1 MSSEGIL
8 PLEVRCLILLLVF
21 RLAFANLKGGLRM
34 SIVSIENVTHYY
46 GDKLV
51 LKDINVRLLKN
62 EHVGLVGTNGSGK
75 STLLK
80 ILFGALL
87 PDEGQISWVPNVRAG
102 YLEQHI
108 QLPEGTSIRNYL
120 RSAFHSLYEAEKKL
134 NETANKLGACPAE
147 ELERLLKVY
156 AELQERLE
164 LHDFYYIDKKIEELA
179 DGLGIMALGMDTD
192 VAQLSGGQRT
202 KLLLAKLLL
211 EEPDILLLDEPT
223 NYLDYEHVNWLKGY
237 LKNYPHAFILI
248 SHDSSFLNEVVTII
262 YHLEHKQLLRYIGN
276 YHQFQEA
283 YEFRKQQIFQAFER
297 QQTEINKLET
307 FIDKNKARA
316 STSKQAKS
324 REKKLMKIN
333 RIEKPVPPAKPFFT
347 FQAGDRPGSLI
358 VELDQLIVGYEK
370 PLFHPLCITL
380 KRGEKA
386 AITGYNGIGKST
398 TLKTIM
404 GKIPP
409 LSGKALFGQ
418 NVKPAYFEQEWT
430 THSVQ
435 TPLDYIWSRYPL
447 MNQQEVR
454 QSLART
460 ALKQEHILQPLH
472 TLSGGE
478 QTRVRLCELMLEDS
492 NWLILD
498 EPTNHLDPLA
508 KRVLSA
514 ALRDYEGTVLLV
526 SHEPGFYQ
534 DWITQVWNLENLQ
547 R

>member
-1 MSSEGIL
+1 
-8 PLEVRCLILLLVF
+8 
-21 RLAFANLKGGLRM
+21 M

-80 ILFGALL
+80 ILFGVLL
-87 PDEGQISWVPNVRAG
+87 PDEGQISWMPNVRAG

-134 NETANKLGACPAE
+134 NETANKLGACRAK

-179 DGLGIMALGMDTD
+179 DGLGITALGMDTD

-223 NYLDYEHVNWLKGY
+223 NYLDYEQVNWLKGY
-237 LKNYPHAFILI
+237 LKNYPYAFILI
-248 SHDSSFLNEVVTII
+248 SHDSSFLNEVVKII
-262 YHLEHKQLLRYIGN
+262 YHLEHKQLMRYIGN

-370 PLFHPLCITL
+370 PLFLPLCITL

-404 GKIPP
+404 GEIPP

-498 EPTNHLDPLA
+498 EPTNHLDPMA

-526 SHEPGFYQ
+526 SHEPEFYQ